1 MCQHGDTIMYEIRLV
16 PDFMQLTAVETKM
29 ILHGRISK
37 SVPQVPQELKT
48 KYDASNPR
56 KSN

>member
-29 ILHGRISK
+29 LHGHHFK
-37 SVPQVPQELKT
+37 SVPQVPQEEKT
-48 KYDASNPR
+48 K
-56 KSN
+56 